1 MPPEPMAIMD
11 QYYVLGNPIAHSK
24 SPLIHARFA
33 ELTGQSLQYERLLVP
48 LDSFAATLAQ
58 LVQAGIKGCNV
69 TVPFKLDAF
78 EAATTRTDRAQLA
91 QAANTLLLRGGT
103 VHADNTD
110 GVGLVNDIQNNAGI
124 SLAGRDVLLIG
135 AGGAGAG
142 ALAPLLAAGPRRLV
156 LVNRTRAKADALAA
170 RHKAHA
176 SMKDLLEKTE
186 LLSEGLQSLQGSFDV
201 VINASASSLAG
212 AGVPVATSV
221 LKPGALA
228 YDMRI
233 LGIDP
238 GLQTSGFGVVDVDGP
253 HLRYVA
259 SGTIKTTHLE
269 RADLPGR
276 LKVLFEG
283 VCEVVERYQPDAAS
297 VEIIFVNVNPQ
308 ATLLLGQ
315 ARGACIT
322 ALVSRELSVTE
333 YTALQ
338 LKKAVAGY
346 GKAGKAE
353 MQEMVMRLLKLP
365 SLPGKDAAD
374 ALGLAITHDLA
385 GADVQPNHQIFVFL
399 GHMFTFFSFRR
410 LCRRGCPWS
419 RP

>member
-1 MPPEPMAIMD
+1 
-11 QYYVLGNPIAHSK
+11 
-24 SPLIHARFA
+24 
-33 ELTGQSLQYERLLVP
+33 
-48 LDSFAATLAQ
+48 
-58 LVQAGIKGCNV
+58 
-69 TVPFKLDAF
+69 
-78 EAATTRTDRAQLA
+78 
-91 QAANTLLLRGGT
+91 
-103 VHADNTD
+103 
-110 GVGLVNDIQNNAGI
+110 
-124 SLAGRDVLLIG
+124 
-135 AGGAGAG
+135 
-142 ALAPLLAAGPRRLV
+142 
-156 LVNRTRAKADALAA
+156 
-170 RHKAHA
+170 
-176 SMKDLLEKTE
+176 
-186 LLSEGLQSLQGSFDV
+186 
-201 VINASASSLAG
+201 
-212 AGVPVATSV
+212 
-221 LKPGALA
+221 
-228 YDMRI
+228 MRI

-238 GLQTSGFGVVDVDGP
+238 GLQTSGFGVVDVDGQ

-322 ALVSRELSVTE
+322 ALVSRELSVAE

-353 MQEMVMRLLKLP
+353 VQEMVMRLLKLP

-374 ALGLAITHDLA
+374 ALGLAITHAHVGSAMARLA
-385 GADVQPNHQIFVFL
+385 KASGTGAPMTGNY
-399 GHMFTFFSFRR
+399 
-410 LCRRGCPWS
+410 RGGRS
-419 RP
+419 R